1 MIIQPLELS
10 HMFDIDRFLNTT
22 KIWGGNNLSIS
33 QLRNLSRK
41 INKDNVFIAA
51 FTKNFLSL
59 VLSQGVHCSFTTS
72 DNKASKENYSDF
84 AKSPSVRGDEDINE
98 FLRRLIFSVITDGDV
113 LVYSTSRKDY
123 SDYDADEDEY
133 KEKIKLGT
141 VPANLVLSPSPES
154 KVYHTKTN
162 EQILNF
168 SDFSVVDGCVMERGQ
183 IIGYTVIDTS
193 GKDVYWYYP
202 RTFGKYFSATLVK
215 SPIPTGDPSS
225 MRGVPLLSPALKALD
240 DVTKLLDAEVK
251 SQTVKTKLAMKLE
264 ITDPDASAAEIK
276 KIKDDT
282 SVALSETST
291 SDANIWFSTA
301 GTKLDAFD
309 HKNNTQTQI
318 DYLITPMLRYISGLY
333 GVSYDALTKDLS
345 NASGATAR
353 ALYAQA
359 YADTEIWRKQI
370 YSQILDPIMYLLLD
384 YIDIDPSISEWQ
396 FSVKQFGYLKS
407 KEEYDANKLAVDS
420 KQKTY
425 YENVTQQGYDPEEM
439 LNQDAY
445 ILELQRK
452 TNPLAGINMTDFL
465 LVMEKYNSNVITD
478 EQYKLILESWNLDV
492 NKYLKEK
499 PGAMV

>member
-1 MIIQPLELS
+1 
-10 HMFDIDRFLNTT
+10 MFDLDKYFNTT
-22 KIWGGNNLSIS
+22 KLWGANGLSLG
-33 QLRNLSRK
+33 QLRTLSRK
-41 INKDNVFIAA
+41 INKDNVFIAG

-59 VLSQGVHCSFTTS
+59 VLSQGVNCSFTTS
-72 DNKASKENYSDF
+72 NNKQAKENFYDF

-98 FLRRLIFSVITDGDV
+98 FLRRIIFSVITDGDV
-113 LVYSTSRKDY
+113 LVYATSRKDY
-123 SDYDADEDEY
+123 SDYEIDEDDNIEY
-133 KEKIKLGT
+133 KQKLKLGT
-141 VPANLVLSPSPES
+141 VPANLILSPTSDS
-154 KVYHTKTN
+154 KVYHVKTN
-162 EQILNF
+162 ELITNF
-168 SDFSVVDGCVMERGQ
+168 KDYAVDNGCVMEKGQ
-183 IIGYTVIDTS
+183 IIGYTSIDTS
-193 GKDVYWYYP
+193 GKDIYWFYP

-215 SPIPTGDPSS
+215 SPIPTGDPSVI
-225 MRGVPLLSPALKALD
+225 RGIPLLSPALKALD

-264 ITDPDASAAEIK
+264 ITDPDATAAEIK

-301 GTKLDAFD
+301 GTKLEAFD
-309 HKNNTQTQI
+309 HKNNNQTQI

-359 YADTEIWRKQI
+359 FADTEIWRKQI
-370 YSQILDPIMYLLLD
+370 YSQILDPMMYLLLD
-384 YIDIDPSISEWQ
+384 EIEIDPKISEWQ

-439 LNQDAY
+439 LKQDAY

-452 TNPLAGINMTDFL
+452 MNPLAGVDINQLL
-465 LVMEKYNSNVITD
+465 LVMEKYNSNVITY
-478 EQYKLILESWNLDV
+478 EQCKLIFESWNLDV
-492 NKYLKEK
+492 NKYLKEQ
-499 PGAMV
+499 PGAMVNG

>member
-1 MIIQPLELS
+1 
-10 HMFDIDRFLNTT
+10 MFDIDRFLNSP
-22 KIWGGNNLSIS
+22 KVWGGNNLTIG

-41 INKDNVFIAA
+41 INKDNVFIAG

-59 VLSQGVHCSFTTS
+59 ILSQGVHCSFTTF
-72 DNKASKENYSDF
+72 DNRSAKEFYYDF
-84 AKSPSVRGDEDINE
+84 AKAPSVRGDEDINE
-98 FLRRLIFSVITDGDV
+98 FLRRLLFAVITDGDV

-123 SDYDADEDEY
+123 SDYDIDENEELVY
-133 KEKIKLGT
+133 KEKLKIGT
-141 VPANLVLSPSPES
+141 VPANLVMSPSPDS
-154 KVYHTKTN
+154 KIFHTKTN
-162 EQILNF
+162 EEILNLDKF
-168 SDFSVVDGCVMERGQ
+168 SIVDGCVLERDQ
-183 IIGYTVIDTS
+183 IIGYTVIDTT
-193 GKDVYWYYP
+193 GKDIFWYYP
-202 RTFGKYFSATLVK
+202 RTFGKYFSATLMK

-225 MRGVPLLSPALKALD
+225 IRGIPLLSPALKALD

-251 SQTVKTKLAMKLE
+251 SQTVKTKMPMKLE
-264 ITDPDASAAEIK
+264 ITDPDASADQIK

-291 SDANIWFSTA
+291 NEANVWFSTA
-301 GTKLDAFD
+301 GTKLEAFD
-309 HKNNTQTQI
+309 HKNNAQTQI

-359 YADTEIWRKQI
+359 YADTEIWRKQL
-370 YSQILDPIMYLLLD
+370 YSQILDPMMYLLLD
-384 YIDIDPSISEWQ
+384 RIGIDPKISEWQ
-396 FSVKQFGYLKS
+396 YSVKQFGYLKS

-439 LNQDAY
+439 LKQDAY
-445 ILELQRK
+445 ILELQRQS
-452 TNPLAGINMTDFL
+452 NPLAGINMTEFL

-478 EQYKLILESWNLDV
+478 EQYKLILESWQLDSS
-492 NKYLKEK
+492 KYIISK
-499 PGAMV
+499 PGAMVNG